1 MVYDEETIKLFAVS
15 KWGWIKDNIAIVQKQ
30 KRIALKEYIS
40 GESHYLF
47 GKRYRFKFIE
57 GNQSYVEIKGV
68 NHIVMTAKA
77 STSRDAK
84 QKLMDKWYR
93 EQLKTKLMKMLPKWE
108 EKTGL
113 STSGWTIKKM
123 KTKWE
128 TCNPQNKTLVFNSE
142 LAKYSTKNIEYI
154 ILHELSHLIEHTHNR
169 NFIAHIEKYM
179 PNWQS
184 CRNDLN
190 KVTFE

>member
-93 EQLKTKLMKMLPKWE
+93 EQLKTKLMKMYCLK
-108 EKTGL
+108 
-113 STSGWTIKKM
+113 
-123 KTKWE
+123 
-128 TCNPQNKTLVFNSE
+128 
-142 LAKYSTKNIEYI
+142 
-154 ILHELSHLIEHTHNR
+154 
-169 NFIAHIEKYM
+169 
-179 PNWQS
+179 
-184 CRNDLN
+184 
-190 KVTFE
+190 

>member
-1 MVYDEETIKLFAVS
+1 M
-15 KWGWIKDNIAIVQKQ
+15 
-30 KRIALKEYIS
+30 
-40 GESHYLF
+40 F